1 MRVMEPT
8 RSSHEPLRVLVV
20 DDSAYNRKSISEI
33 LTSTSEVSVVG
44 KAADGD
50 EALRLVGA
58 LDPDVITLDLEM
70 PRMNGFTFLRI
81 LMGKM
86 PKPVIVV
93 SSYSHKENVFK
104 ALELG
109 AIDFV
114 AKPDRYADA
123 ELEQIRQELLS
134 KVLLVRGLRPS
145 ALVQRSPTE
154 ERPEPAAAA
163 PSTVPPRHVVAIAC
177 STGGPTALLEILS
190 RLPQRTTNTILV
202 AQHMPARFTKTFADR
217 LDRRSQLRVSE
228 ARDQDEVIEA
238 SAYICPGSRCME
250 LVPGPTRGTLA
261 LQVAAP
267 AATDR
272 YVPSADRLFS
282 SVARVAG
289 ARSVGVVLTGMGE
302 DGVQGAKAITD
313 AGGVVVVESEKTAVV
328 HGMPGAV
335 LRAGVPQRTL
345 MLEEIA
351 EFLTALGS

>member
-1 MRVMEPT
+1 MRVMEPI
-8 RSSHEPLRVLVV
+8 RSSHAPLRVLVV
-20 DDSAYNRKSISEI
+20 DDSAYNRKSIGEI
-33 LTSTSEVSVVG
+33 LTSSPEVSVVG

-50 EALRLVGA
+50 EALRLVGM

-123 ELEQIRQELLS
+123 ELEQIKQDLLS
-134 KVLLVRGLRPS
+134 KVLLIRGLRPT
-145 ALVQRSPTE
+145 AVMQRSPTE
-154 ERPEPAAAA
+154 ERPLPPEAAA
-163 PSTVPPRHVVAIAC
+163 STLPPRHVVAIAC

-190 RLPQRTTNTILV
+190 KLPQRTSNTILV
-202 AQHMPARFTKTFADR
+202 AQHMPAKFTKTFADR
-217 LDRRSQLRVSE
+217 LNRRSQLSVSE
-228 ARDQDEVIEA
+228 ARDNDAVIEEA
-238 SAYICPGSRCME
+238 VLICPGSRCME

-261 LQVAAP
+261 LNIVSP

-272 YVPSADRLFS
+272 YVPSADRLFT

-289 ARSVGVVLTGMGE
+289 FRAVGVVLTGMGD

-335 LRAGVPQRTL
+335 LRAGIPQRTL
-345 MLEEIA
+345 TLDEIA
-351 EFLTALGS
+351 EFLIALGS

>member
-1 MRVMEPT
+1 MEPI
-8 RSSHEPLRVLVV
+8 RSSNEPLRVLVV

-33 LTSTSEVSVVG
+33 LTSSAEVSVVG

-50 EALRLVGA
+50 EALRLVG
-58 LDPDVITLDLEM
+58 LLNPDVITLDLEM

-114 AKPDRYADA
+114 AKPDRYADS
-123 ELEQIRQELLS
+123 ELGQIRQDLLA
-134 KVLLVRGLRPS
+134 KVLLVRGLRPT
-145 ALVQRSPTE
+145 AVTPRSLTE
-154 ERPEPAAAA
+154 ERPPPAAMAN
-163 PSTVPPRHVVAIAC
+163 STLPPRHVIAIAC

-190 RLPQRTTNTILV
+190 KLPQRTSNGILV
-202 AQHMPARFTKTFADR
+202 AQHMPAKFTKTFADR
-217 LDRRSQLRVSE
+217 LNRRSQLNVSE
-228 ARDQDEVIEA
+228 ARDSDEVIEGA
-238 SAYICPGSRCME
+238 VFICPGSRCME
-250 LVPGPTRGTLA
+250 LVPGPTRGALA
-261 LQVAAP
+261 LNVVLP
-267 AATDR
+267 AASDR
-272 YVPSADRLFS
+272 YVPSADRLFT

-289 ARSVGVVLTGMGE
+289 ARAVGVVLTGMGE
-302 DGVQGAKAITD
+302 DGVRGARAITD

-345 MLEEIA
+345 LLDEIA
-351 EFLTALGS
+351 EFLTSLGS